1 VESATAEGLGDLQ
14 HVDAAIVCGIED
26 DRFPLLDL
34 AVDRTGI
41 DAFEIV
47 RRLKSG
53 SPPVY
58 VNEARLHQGVLVL
71 NPLALEDCQIE
82 PLIQRLRA
90 VLSA

>member
-1 VESATAEGLGDLQ
+1 
-14 HVDAAIVCGIED
+14 
-26 DRFPLLDL
+26 
-34 AVDRTGI
+34 
-41 DAFEIV
+41 
-47 RRLKSG
+47 
-53 SPPVY
+53 VY